1 MKVRNEER
9 TNRGKV
15 MSIYEDKGYKNRT
28 EYLEELSLD
37 HEVSMETVLLYSDM
51 LGPNEDFDGL
61 VSALIDHAELWGQA
75 S

>member
-1 MKVRNEER
+1 
-9 TNRGKV
+9 
-15 MSIYEDKGYKNRT
+15 MSIYEDKGYADRA
-28 EYLEELSLD
+28 EYLLSLTED

-61 VSALIDHAELWGQA
+61 VSSLAEHSLMWGA

>member
-1 MKVRNEER
+1 
-9 TNRGKV
+9 
-15 MSIYEDKGYKNRT
+15 MSIYEDKGYADRA

-61 VSALIDHAELWGQA
+61 VSALELSNYLRVGA

>member
-1 MKVRNEER
+1 
-9 TNRGKV
+9 
-15 MSIYEDKGYKNRT
+15 MSIYEEKGYADRT

-37 HEVSMETVLLYSDM
+37 HEVSMKTVLLYSDL

-61 VSALIDHAELWGQA
+61 PSALEECNLFRAGA

>member
-1 MKVRNEER
+1 
-9 TNRGKV
+9 
-15 MSIYEDKGYKNRT
+15 MSIYEDKGYEDRA

-61 VSALIDHAELWGQA
+61 VSALRDHNELWGQA

>member
-1 MKVRNEER
+1 
-9 TNRGKV
+9 
-15 MSIYEDKGYKNRT
+15 MSIYEDKGHADRT

-37 HEVSMETVLLYSDM
+37 HEVSMKTVLLYSDM

-61 VSALIDHAELWGQA
+61 VSALELSNYLRVGA

>member
-1 MKVRNEER
+1 
-9 TNRGKV
+9 
-15 MSIYEDKGYKNRT
+15 MSIYEEKGYEDRT

-61 VSALIDHAELWGQA
+61 VSSLAEHSMMWGA

>member
-1 MKVRNEER
+1 
-9 TNRGKV
+9 
-15 MSIYEDKGYKNRT
+15 MSIYEDKGYADRA

-61 VSALIDHAELWGQA
+61 VSALELSKYLRVGA

>member
-1 MKVRNEER
+1 
-9 TNRGKV
+9 
-15 MSIYEDKGYKNRT
+15 MSIYEDKGYADRT

-37 HEVSMETVLLYSDM
+37 HEVSMKTVLLYSDM

-61 VSALIDHAELWGQA
+61 VSALELSNYLRVGA